1 MPVRALNALG
11 VAVIL
16 ALAAPHAE
24 ASEPFRTTLKGCVLD
39 KTFYSVDGDTAY
51 RMSMQTF
58 PEPPQP
64 KLDLAPFE
72 AQGISISGL
81 LGPGDRFWP
90 DPGTTPTVTAK
101 TCPVRT
107 LRAIKNEL
115 VVRLRIDAGTAA
127 EAGDFAKAHALIDE
141 AFAML
146 TPPACDSFSDRAEIL
161 AREGDTK
168 GVARDLAV
176 IRARKQCYVV
186 GKVNPLLVED
196 VGKVLLAKGENKL
209 AIEALNLANAVC
221 DGDWCRDDIK
231 KELAE
236 ARKK

>member
-1 MPVRALNALG
+1 MPVPALK
-11 VAVIL
+11 
-16 ALAAPHAE
+16 ALAVVTALLIAGPHAE
-24 ASEPFRTTLKGCVLD
+24 ASEPVKRTLKGCVVD
-39 KTFYSVDGDTAY
+39 KVFFSVDGNTAY
-51 RMSMQTF
+51 RIST
-58 PEPPQP
+58 PA

-72 AQGISISGL
+72 GQAISISGL
-81 LGPGDRFWP
+81 LSPGDRFEP
-90 DPGTTPTVTAK
+90 DPGSAPSVTAK
-101 TCPVRT
+101 TCSAAA
-107 LRAIKNEL
+107 LRPIKNEL
-115 VVRLRIDAGTAA
+115 VVRLRIDAQTAA
-127 EAGDFAKAHALIDE
+127 KAGDFTKAHGLIDE

-168 GVARDLAV
+168 AVAKDLAV
-176 IRARKQCYVV
+176 IRARKQCYVA

-196 VGKVLLAKGENKL
+196 VGKVLLAKGEKKL

-221 DGDWCRDDIK
+221 DGDWCRGDIK

>member
-1 MPVRALNALG
+1 MPVRALNGLAVVTALL
-11 VAVIL
+11 I
-16 ALAAPHAE
+16 AAPHAE
-24 ASEPFRTTLKGCVLD
+24 ASEPVKRTLKGCVFD

-58 PEPPQP
+58 PDPPQP
-64 KLDLAPFE
+64 KLDLGPFE
-72 AQGISISGL
+72 AQSISISGL

-90 DPGTTPTVTAK
+90 DPGTMPTVTAK
-101 TCPVRT
+101 TCPVRA
-107 LRAIKNEL
+107 LRAIKNDL
-115 VVRLRIDAGTAA
+115 VVRLRIDAQTAG
-127 EAGDFAKAHALIDE
+127 EAGDFPKAHALIDE

-161 AREGDTK
+161 AREGDFK
-168 GVARDLAV
+168 GVAKDLAV
-176 IRARKQCYVV
+176 IRARKQCYVA

-196 VGKVLLAKGENKL
+196 VGKVLLAKGEKKL

-236 ARKK
+236 AKKK

>member
-1 MPVRALNALG
+1 VRALNALA
-11 VAVIL
+11 VAVLI
-16 ALAAPHAE
+16 AAPHAE
-24 ASEPFRTTLKGCVLD
+24 ASEPVQRTLTGCVHE

-51 RMSMQTF
+51 RMSLQT
-58 PEPPQP
+58 
-64 KLDLAPFE
+64 KVDLAPFE
-72 AQGISISGL
+72 AQGVSISGL
-81 LGPGDRFWP
+81 LGPGDRLWP
-90 DPGTTPTVTAK
+90 DPGSTPAVTAK
-101 TCPVRT
+101 TCPVRA

-115 VVRLRIDAGTAA
+115 VVRLRIEAQTAG
-127 EAGDFAKAHALIDE
+127 EAGDFAKAHTLIDA

-161 AREGDTK
+161 AREGDYK
-168 GVARDLAV
+168 GVAKDLAV
-176 IRARKQCYVV
+176 IRARKQCYVA

-196 VGKVLLAKGENKL
+196 VGKVLLAKGEKKL

-236 ARKK
+236 AKKK

>member
-11 VAVIL
+11 VVVIL

-24 ASEPFRTTLKGCVLD
+24 ASEPVKRTLKGCVYE

-51 RMSMQTF
+51 RITTPAKF
-58 PEPPQP
+58 
-64 KLDLAPFE
+64 DLAPFE
-72 AQGISISGL
+72 GQLVSISGL
-81 LGPGDRFWP
+81 LSPGDRFEP
-90 DPGTTPTVTAK
+90 DPGSAPTVTAK
-101 TCPVRT
+101 SCSAAV
-107 LRAIKNEL
+107 LRPIKNEL
-115 VVRLRIDAGTAA
+115 VVRLRINAGTAA
-127 EAGDFAKAHALIDE
+127 EAGDFAKAHELIDQ

-161 AREGDTK
+161 AREGDFK
-168 GVARDLAV
+168 AMAKDLAV
-176 IRARKQCYVV
+176 IRARKQCYVA

-196 VGKVLLAKGENKL
+196 VGKVLLAKGEKKL

-236 ARKK
+236 AKKK